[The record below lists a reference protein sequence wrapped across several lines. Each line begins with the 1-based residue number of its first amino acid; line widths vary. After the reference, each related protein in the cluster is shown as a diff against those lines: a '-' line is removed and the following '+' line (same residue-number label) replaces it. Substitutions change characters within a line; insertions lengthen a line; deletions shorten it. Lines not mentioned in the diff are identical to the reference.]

1 MPRAILVT
9 GATGRQG
16 GAVIKALRGTDFEI
30 LALTR
35 SASSPSAQ
43 KLASSSPNIKLI
55 EGDLDD
61 TEAVFKNAKSATSK
75 PIWGV
80 YSVQAQVKGD
90 VTIEET
96 WGKNLIDSSIAAGVE
111 FFVYSSV
118 DRGGE
123 KSSSTPTDVPHW
135 MTKHKIE
142 QYLQEKAADTQMQF
156 AVLRPVAFMENVTN
170 DFAGKAMAATW
181 QYALKD
187 RPMQLVA
194 TKDIGAFAAEAFKY
208 PEEYTGRYLSIVGA
222 ELTFDQANAVF
233 RERIGIDMPKTFGF
247 VACVGMVAVP
257 AVGKMFNYLKKNP
270 TGASVEESRKRYPDL
285 MDFGTWLEKE
295 SQFRKQ

>member
-1 MPRAILVT
+1 MSRTILIT

-16 GAVIKALRGTDFEI
+16 GSAIKALQGTDFEI

-35 SASSPSAQ
+35 NSSSPSAQ
-43 KLASSSPNIKLI
+43 KLANSSPNIKLI
-55 EGDLDD
+55 EGDLDN
-61 TEAVFKNAKSATSK
+61 TSAVFKNAAAATNN

-80 YSVQAQVKGD
+80 YSVQGKPAGD
-90 VTIEET
+90 ITIEET
-96 WGKNLIDSSIAAGVE
+96 WGKNLIDSSILANVK

-135 MTKHKIE
+135 MTKHNIE
-142 QYLQEKAADTQMQF
+142 KYLEEKAAGTQMKY
-156 AVLRPVAFMENVTN
+156 AVLRPVAFMENITN
-170 DFAGKAMAATW
+170 DFAGKAMASMW

-187 RPMQLVA
+187 RPLQLIA
-194 TKDIGAFAAEAFKY
+194 TKDIGAFAGEAFKH
-208 PEEYTGRYLSIVGA
+208 PEEYEGQYLSIAGA
-222 ELTFDQANAVF
+222 ELTFDQANAIF
-233 RERIGIDMPKTFGF
+233 KDKIGTDMPETFGF
-247 VACVGMVAVP
+247 VACIALAAVKSVGN
-257 AVGKMFNYLKKNP
+257 MFNYLKKQG
-270 TGASVEESRKRYPDL
+270 TGANVEECRKIYPSL

>member
-1 MPRAILVT
+1 MPRTILVT

-16 GAVIKALRGTDFEI
+16 GAVVKALRDTDFEI

-35 SASSPSAQ
+35 SSSSPSAQ
-43 KLASSSPNIKLI
+43 KLANSSPKIKLI
-55 EGDLDD
+55 EGDLDN
-61 TEAVFKNAKSATSK
+61 TEAMFRNAKAATNN

-135 MTKHKIE
+135 MTKHNLEK
-142 QYLQEKAADTQMQF
+142 YLEEKAAGTQMRF

-181 QYALKD
+181 QYALKNK
-187 RPMQLVA
+187 PMQLVA
-194 TKDIGAFAAEAFKY
+194 TEDIGNFAAEAFKH
-208 PEEYTGRYLSIVGA
+208 PEKYTGRYLSIAGA
-222 ELTFDQANAVF
+222 ELTFEQANAVF
-233 RERIGIDMPKTFGF
+233 KEKVGMDMPRTFGF
-247 VACVGMVAVP
+247 VACIGLVAVP
-257 AVGKMFNYLKKNP
+257 AVGKMFNYLKKNA
-270 TGASVEESRKRYPDL
+270 TGASVEESRKIYPGL

>member
-1 MPRAILVT
+1 MSRTILVT

-16 GAVIKALRGTDFEI
+16 GAVIKALHDTDFQI

-55 EGDLDD
+55 EGDLDN
-61 TEAVFKNAKSATSK
+61 TEAVFKNAKAATNS

-80 YSVQAQVKGD
+80 YSVQAQVKGN
-90 VTIEET
+90 VAIEET

-118 DRGGE
+118 DRGGD

-135 MTKHKIE
+135 TTKHNIE
-142 QYLQEKAADTQMQF
+142 KYLEEKAAGTQMKF
-156 AVLRPVAFMENVTN
+156 TVLRPVAFMENVTN

-181 QYALKD
+181 QSALKH
-187 RPMQLVA
+187 RPLQLIA
-194 TKDIGAFAAEAFKY
+194 TKDIGAFAAEAFKH
-208 PEEYTGRYLSIVGA
+208 PEECTGRYLSIAGA

-233 RERIGIDMPKTFGF
+233 KERIGTDMPRTFEF
-247 VACVGMVAVP
+247 VACIGLVAVKS
-257 AVGKMFNYLKKNP
+257 VGSMFNYLKSNG
-270 TGASVEESRKRYPDL
+270 TGASLEQSRKIYPGL